1 MIEWRGNKR
10 SKRVYVKRG
19 NEKKEESKK
28 EKIIWKRIEG
38 RGEKKNEK
46 NIYILKTD
54 CERMKKTR
62 RKKYK
67 EKIKWKWIKKEE
79 KRQYGI
85 NYVHSVKW

>member
-46 NIYILKTD
+46 KNIYIKDGLWKN
-54 CERMKKTR
+54 EENK
-62 RKKYK
+62 K
-67 EKIKWKWIKKEE
+67 EKIQGKDKMKMNKKRG
-79 KRQYGI
+79 KKTIRYQLR
-85 NYVHSVKW
+85 SLC